1 MKSSMSR
8 VRPYVHHWIDNRH
21 GKAKG
26 RYFFRRRGFK
36 QVPLPGL
43 PGSPEFE
50 QAFAAAMAGGPLPST
65 VGTKRVRLGSIDA
78 LVIAYFNS
86 PTFLALSSSTQSTY
100 RGILEAFTREHG
112 AKPLALLTR
121 KHLEAMFARRMRTP
135 AAANHWLRLVKT
147 LMRFAVREQLRADDP
162 ARDIDYIKRKSA
174 GFHTWTEDEIAVFEA
189 HHPIG
194 SKARLAL
201 ALLLYTAQRRSDVVK
216 MGRQHIRN
224 GVVQVRQQKTGTMLA
239 IPVHPAL
246 QTILDATPSVHLTF
260 LTTAYGKPFTAA
272 GFGNW
277 FRDRCDEAGLP
288 KHCAAHGL
296 RKAACRRLAE
306 AGCSANVIASISG
319 HTTLREVER
328 YTKAADQERMARQG
342 MAAIVAGRTT
352 G

>member
-1 MKSSMSR
+1 MSR
-8 VRPYVHHWIDNRH
+8 IRRYVHHWIDNRY

-36 QVPLPGL
+36 QVSLPGL

-50 QAFAAAMAGGPLPST
+50 QAYAAAMAGGPLPSAI
-65 VGTKRVRLGSIDA
+65 GIKRARPGSIDA
-78 LVIAYFNS
+78 LVITYFNS
-86 PTFLALSSSTQSTY
+86 PTFLALSQSTQSTY
-100 RGILEAFTREHG
+100 RGILEGFTREHG
-112 AKPLALLTR
+112 AKPLTPLTR
-121 KHLEAMFARRMRTP
+121 RHLEAMLARKMRTP
-135 AAANHWLRLVKT
+135 AAANHWLRLIKT

-162 ARDIDYIKRKSA
+162 ARDIEYIKRRSA
-174 GFHTWTEDEIAVFEA
+174 GFHTWTEDEIARFESF
-189 HHPIG
+189 HPVG

-201 ALLLYTAQRRSDVVK
+201 GLLLYTAQRRSDVIR
-216 MGRQHIRN
+216 MGRQHVRT
-224 GVVQVRQQKTGTMLA
+224 GVVHMRQQKTGAMLA

-246 QTILDATPSVHLTF
+246 QAILDATPGEHLTF
-260 LTTAYGKPFTAA
+260 LVTEYGKPFTAP

-319 HTTLREVER
+319 HSSLREVER

-342 MAAIVAGRTT
+342 MAAIIIKGSD
-352 G
+352 GG

>member
-1 MKSSMSR
+1 MSR
-8 VRPYVHHWIDNRH
+8 IRPYVHHWIDNRH
-21 GKAKG
+21 NRAKG

-36 QVPLPGL
+36 QVALPGL

-50 QAFAAAMAGGPLPST
+50 TAYQAAMAGTPLPST
-65 VGTKRVRLGSIDA
+65 IGAKRIRAGSIDA

-86 PTFLALSSSTQSTY
+86 PMFLGLASATQATY
-100 RGILEAFTREHG
+100 RGILEGFTREHG

-121 KHLEAMFARRMRTP
+121 KHLEAMLARRMATP

-147 LMRFAVREQLRADDP
+147 LLRFAVREQLRADDP
-162 ARDIDYIKRKSA
+162 ARDIDYIKRKVA
-174 GFHTWTEDEIAVFEA
+174 GFHTWNEDEIAQFEA
-189 HHPIG
+189 HHLIG

-216 MGRQHIRN
+216 MGRQHVRA
-224 GVVQVRQQKTGTMLA
+224 GVVHVRQQKTGAMLA
-239 IPVHPAL
+239 IPIHPAL
-246 QTILDATPSVHLTF
+246 QAVLDATPSEHLTF
-260 LTTAYGKPFTAA
+260 LVTEYGKPFTAA

-277 FRDRCDEAGLP
+277 FRDQCDAAGLP

-342 MAAIVAGRTT
+342 MAAIIKGKS